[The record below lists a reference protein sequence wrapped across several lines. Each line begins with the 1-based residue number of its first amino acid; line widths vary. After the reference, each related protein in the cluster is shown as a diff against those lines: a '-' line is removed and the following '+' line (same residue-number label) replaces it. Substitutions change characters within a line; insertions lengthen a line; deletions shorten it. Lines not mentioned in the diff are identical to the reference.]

1 MQSITTKYLCAT
13 NSRGERVKATTSS
26 GISNTISWDYSI
38 SENIDNHINAV
49 HYLNKKLNWGG
60 EMAYGGFNNNDGYT
74 FVFIRETINLIK
86 EVK

>member
-49 HYLNKKLNWGG
+49 HYLNKKLNWDG